1 MARTTA
7 STRISTA
14 TGIRA
19 ALLCAAFAFGGLA
32 QAQTTTQPASALGAA
47 GQSTAPH
54 TTNSQSAV
62 SDQRSATGSSNAG
75 TTGSAAGATNDVKNR
90 SNIPHATPGQSTAAS
105 SGMTNS
111 NPAGSGTT
119 NAPIANSNVNDSIFD
134 RADTNRDGQL
144 STAEAQQVPGLST
157 RFKELD
163 KDRNGTLS
171 RSEFAPYTRP

>member
-1 MARTTA
+1 M
-7 STRISTA
+7 
-14 TGIRA
+14 
-19 ALLCAAFAFGGLA
+19 
-32 QAQTTTQPASALGAA
+32 
-47 GQSTAPH
+47 
-54 TTNSQSAV
+54 
-62 SDQRSATGSSNAG
+62 
-75 TTGSAAGATNDVKNR
+75 
-90 SNIPHATPGQSTAAS
+90 PGQRHGLPRTMRSTPIS
-105 SGMTNS
+105 
-111 NPAGSGTT
+111 GSGTT

>member
-1 MARTTA
+1 MTRTTA

-47 GQSTAPH
+47 GQSTA
-54 TTNSQSAV
+54 
-62 SDQRSATGSSNAG
+62 
-75 TTGSAAGATNDVKNR
+75 
-90 SNIPHATPGQSTAAS
+90 AS

-119 NAPIANSNVNDSIFD
+119 NAPIANSSVNDSIFD